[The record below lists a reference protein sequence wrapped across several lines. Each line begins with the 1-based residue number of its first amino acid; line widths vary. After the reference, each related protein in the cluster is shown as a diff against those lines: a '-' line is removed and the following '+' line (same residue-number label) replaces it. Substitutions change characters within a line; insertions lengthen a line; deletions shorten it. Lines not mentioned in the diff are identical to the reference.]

1 MAALAEQVQ
10 GERMARMA
18 LSVMAEPNDSIT
30 GYVLSRHGGVETL
43 RLVESDDEVPG
54 LARADVLMWRERL
67 AARVVPGVLDQV
79 AQAERSG
86 FGTLIPADKGWPAAL
101 NDLGDRAPYL
111 LWTRGAASFLT
122 TALSDRATITGA
134 RAATSYG
141 QQIAG
146 ELATGLA
153 DEERVVVSG
162 GAFGIDAAAHRSVLA
177 AGGQTIAVL
186 AGGLDRPYPAAH
198 SELLSRIGDVGL
210 LVSELPPGTAPTK
223 HRFVARNR
231 LMAALSGATVIP
243 EAGPRSGSMT
253 TVIAAHELGR
263 GVGAVPGPV
272 TSVASAGPNELIK
285 QGFASL
291 ITHTGNVID
300 LLDAEAA
307 EGNTVAASRHGHDLG
322 RQRSGPD
329 TRGRSL

>member
-1 MAALAEQVQ
+1 MATLAEQVQ

-18 LSVMAEPNDSIT
+18 LSMIAEPNDPIT
-30 GYVLSRHGGVETL
+30 GYVLTRHSGVETL

-54 LARADVLMWRERL
+54 LARADVLMWRDRL
-67 AARVVPGVLDQV
+67 TARIVPGVLDQV

-86 FGTLIPADKGWPAAL
+86 FGTLIPADKEWPAAL
-101 NDLGDRAPYL
+101 NDLGERAPYL

-162 GAFGIDAAAHRSVLA
+162 GAFGIDAAAHRSALA
-177 AGGQTIAVL
+177 ASGQTIAVL

-210 LVSELPPGTAPTK
+210 LVSELPPGAGPTK
-223 HRFVARNR
+223 HRFLARNR

-243 EAGPRSGSMT
+243 EASPRSGSIT
-253 TVIAAHELGR
+253 AVIAALELRR
-263 GVGAVPGPV
+263 GIGAVPGPV
-272 TSVASAGPNELIK
+272 TSLASAGPNEFIK

-291 ITHTGNVID
+291 ITHSGNVIE
-300 LLDAEAA
+300 LLDADRSPAPS
-307 EGNTVAASRHGHDLG
+307 VSRSEIGRDLG
-322 RQRSGPD
+322 HRRLRPGGP
-329 TRGRSL
+329 GRSL